1 MNKIGDIENEEIK
14 NTDKITESHFDK
26 DWYNDLMHEI
36 AEKKSGQ
43 KELDKKRADELKENL
58 FEDEK
63 MPINDFID
71 NCRNDWL
78 MEEEIT
84 KKIIIQWYSRN
95 EFMDS
100 SIDES
105 IKLLEENKRKEV
117 IKNQQNY
124 IFRFKDEEDLAEK
137 YFDISRVC
145 LTKNVLFL
153 DAVKDIPLKRPI
165 TIEDINNIKKALE
178 NPDNNANVD
187 LSGEILPDLDWSES
201 KEVFNYLKF
210 DDKTFS
216 KTPKEHLPEWFDP
229 KEIFEKGKSIG
240 LW

>member
-1 MNKIGDIENEEIK
+1 
-14 NTDKITESHFDK
+14 
-26 DWYNDLMHEI
+26 
-36 AEKKSGQ
+36 
-43 KELDKKRADELKENL
+43 
-58 FEDEK
+58 
-63 MPINDFID
+63 
-71 NCRNDWL
+71 
-78 MEEEIT
+78 
-84 KKIIIQWYSRN
+84 
-95 EFMDS
+95 MDS

-216 KTPKEHLPEWFDP
+216 KTPKEHLPE
-229 KEIFEKGKSIG
+229 
-240 LW
+240 